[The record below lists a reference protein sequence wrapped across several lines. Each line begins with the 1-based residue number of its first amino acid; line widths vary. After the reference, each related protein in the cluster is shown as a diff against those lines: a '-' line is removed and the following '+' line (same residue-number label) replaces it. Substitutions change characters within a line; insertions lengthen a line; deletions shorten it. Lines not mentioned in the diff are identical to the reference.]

1 MKSEN
6 SGMHP
11 ARGEEVGELTTSAQV
26 AQFTAAR
33 RQLESGLTGLFTDL
47 LIAPVIV
54 LARRTWRPGAGGQ
67 DARTAGRGE
76 PPNLNRL
83 AG

>member
-1 MKSEN
+1 
-6 SGMHP
+6 
-11 ARGEEVGELTTSAQV
+11 VGELTTTAQV

-33 RQLESGLTGLFTDL
+33 RQLESGLAGLFTDL

-54 LARRTWRPGAGGQ
+54 FARRTWRSGGGGQ
-67 DARTAGRGE
+67 DARTAGYGE
-76 PPNLNRL
+76 PPDLNRL